1 MPSLSQQLKRSNQ
14 QVLSSLDVYSRL
26 KDMAR
31 GTKDKFVEGE
41 LEHHSTTALVHE
53 VYLKLSQGSTQLL
66 TDDHKELINQLG
78 QAVRSVV
85 VDLLRKRSAQKRT
98 LKQIEDDAN
107 LGLDVETLLKI
118 DRIIAKMEAEFPLQ
132 AQAAVLRHFNN
143 MEIPQIASVLSVS
156 DSTIYNYL
164 KFFKNYVQVELTQSA
179 M

>member
-53 VYLKLSQGSTQLL
+53 VFVKLSQGSAQLL
-66 TDDHKELINQLG
+66 TDDHKELIKQLG

-98 LKQIEDDAN
+98 LKQIDDAN

-118 DRIIAKMEAEFPLQ
+118 DKIIAKMEAEFPLQ

-164 KFFKNYVQVELTQSA
+164 KFFKSYVQVELTQSE